1 MIYNLIKLEE
11 KGNHMDIY
19 ETISRMRIERKRI
32 EDIEMRVTY
41 YARVSTNKEE
51 QDSSIEAQIAHF
63 EQMIG
68 SNPNWTYV
76 EGYVDRV
83 RGENAENRLHFQ
95 QMIQDGYD
103 GKFDLVLT
111 KEVSRFARNTIDS
124 LTYTRELLK
133 HGVGVFFLTDNI
145 CTIEQDSELRL
156 TIMSSIAQDEVRKL
170 SERVKFGHRKAIERG
185 HVLGNSRIFGY
196 DLVDTKLLIN
206 EYEAEMVRLVFE
218 TYATGEYGLRYIED
232 LLWDKGYRNRNG
244 KKIHHNTLSG
254 IITNPKYKGYF
265 CGNKVKI
272 VDYRTKEQKFLPE
285 SEWIMYKDE
294 SGETVPAIVSEELWE
309 KANAVFLERSQKV
322 KATDRSAKKTSPL
335 SGKIICGYHNE
346 PFWRSS
352 YSKRIHPD
360 DPIYEW
366 ICRTKKRGKAHDC
379 PTVAV
384 YESELYDILGK
395 LILELPYNI
404 DSYVDEFIQIYQSSI
419 DSDKPAKR
427 IKELTSE
434 LDSLEKKKTKLLDLY
449 TDDVI
454 TKAEFKER
462 NQSLNSAIADT
473 KERLSEARKQSETDS
488 TFLKDIAYIRNL
500 IKSYESFEGSL
511 TREQINDVCE
521 ILIDSITIYPIDK
534 ATMKIQIKLKT
545 GNIVDKDYNYSYRVR
560 ASSSRRCYHNA
571 VREMNNNINKND
583 NNTAYIKQFTLI
595 SERSKLRNQPTTIIV
610 YQIDLCL

>member
-1 MIYNLIKLEE
+1 M
-11 KGNHMDIY
+11 
-19 ETISRMRIERKRI
+19 
-32 EDIEMRVTY
+32 
-41 YARVSTNKEE
+41 
-51 QDSSIEAQIAHF
+51 
-63 EQMIG
+63 
-68 SNPNWTYV
+68 
-76 EGYVDRV
+76 
-83 RGENAENRLHFQ
+83 FQ
-95 QMIQDGYD
+95 
-103 GKFDLVLT
+103 
-111 KEVSRFARNTIDS
+111 SIDS

-196 DLVDTKLLIN
+196 DLVGTKLVIN
-206 EYEAEMVRLVFE
+206 EHEAEMVQLIFE

-232 LLWDKGYRNRNG
+232 LLWDKGYCNRNG

-309 KANAVFLERSQKV
+309 KANAVFIERSQKV

-352 YSKRIHPD
+352 YSKRIHPN

-366 ICRTKKRGKAHDC
+366 ICRTKKKGKAHDC

-395 LILELPYNI
+395 LILELPKNI

-419 DSDKPAKR
+419 IGDTSSKR
-427 IKELTSE
+427 IKELTAE
-434 LDSLEKKKTKLLDLY
+434 LTSLEKKKENLLDLY
-449 TDDVI
+449 TDEII
-454 TKAEFKER
+454 TKTEFKER
-462 NQSLNSAIADT
+462 NQSLNSTIADI
-473 KERLSEARKQSETDS
+473 KDKLSEVRKQSETNG

-500 IKSYESFEGSL
+500 IKSYEFFEGSL
-511 TREQINDVCE
+511 AREQINDVCE
-521 ILIDSITIYPIDK
+521 TLIDSITVYPIDK
-534 ATMKIQIKLKT
+534 STMKIQIKLKT
-545 GNIVDKDYNYSYRVR
+545 GNIVDKDYDFSYRVR
-560 ASSSRRCYHNA
+560 ASWLRECCQNA
-571 VREMNNNINKND
+571 VRENNNNINLLNV
-583 NNTAYIKQFTLI
+583 NLVGIEQFKII
-595 SERSKLRNQPTTIIV
+595 SNRIQLKNQPTTVIV
-610 YQIDLCL
+610 YEINICL

>member
-232 LLWDKGYRNRNG
+232 LLWNKGYRNRNG
-244 KKIHHNTLSG
+244 KKIRHNTLSG

>member
-1 MIYNLIKLEE
+1 
-11 KGNHMDIY
+11 MDIY

-41 YARVSTNKEE
+41 YARVSTTKEE
-51 QDSSIEAQIAHF
+51 QDSSIEAQVAHF

-68 SNPNWTYV
+68 NNPNWTYV

-83 RGENAENRLHFQ
+83 RGENADNRLHFQ

-196 DLVDTKLLIN
+196 DLVGTKLVIN

-294 SGETVPAIVSEELWE
+294 SGETVPAIVSEELWK
-309 KANAVFLERSQKV
+309 KANAVFIERSQKV

-352 YSKRIHPD
+352 YSKRIHPN

-395 LILELPYNI
+395 LILELPKNI

-419 DSDKPAKR
+419 DGDKPAKR
-427 IKELTSE
+427 IKELTAE

-454 TKAEFKER
+454 TKAEFKEK
-462 NQSLNSAIADT
+462 NQSLNSAIADI
-473 KERLSEARKQSETDS
+473 KERLSEVREQSES
-488 TFLKDIAYIRNL
+488 NNTFLKDIAYIRSL
-500 IKSYESFEGSL
+500 VKSYESLEGSL
-511 TREQINDVCE
+511 TRDQINDICE
-521 ILIDSITIYPIDK
+521 VLIESIIVYPVNSSK
-534 ATMKIQIKLKT
+534 MKIQIKLKT
-545 GNIVDKDYNYSYRVR
+545 GNITEKEYDFSYRVR
-560 ASSSRRCYHNA
+560 ASRSRRCCHNA
-571 VREMNNNINKND
+571 VGETNNNIGLID
-583 NNTAYIKQFTLI
+583 NEIVHIKQFNLT
-595 SERSKLRNQPTTIIV
+595 SKRIKLKNQPIITV
-610 YQIDLCL
+610 FYEVFLCL